1 MKTFKKVLAS
11 ALAAA
16 MVVTAFPV
24 TNAEAAT
31 APKLSATKATLYV
44 GQSKT
49 ITVKNLTST
58 WKGAKVVSASDK
70 KSVATVS
77 RKGNKITVKA
87 VKAGTAKVT
96 VKVTPKKGAA
106 KKLTAKITVKTPSV
120 KFTSDVKEIKVGEQA
135 TVKATSVP
143 ATSVK
148 YYSADKSIATVGL
161 TSGKVTGKAAGTVK
175 VAAVIKTGSKTTKA
189 YTEITVVD
197 DTTLTITSLE
207 ATAADTL
214 VAKFANVVDAANATV
229 TLKKGTTTQEI
240 KTAWDVDAK
249 TLTIT
254 TPAKMTAGTYELT
267 VTDKNDA
274 TKTTSKTVDVTA
286 QKATTIT
293 ILNDVALTGVKA
305 GGPAGNSQLAYVY
318 YDVLDQY
325 GTSMRSSV
333 SIDWSSSVKVA
344 NKNAATGLLT
354 LERTDGK
361 DFTYGEQIFI
371 TGVNTKTG
379 LNVNKTLT
387 VGAKQAVNSVTIG
400 GFIKKG
406 TTDILTSLP
415 KDFKSDAYYMLYN
428 VVDQNGNDMK
438 TGRWAAN
445 ATIEDITFVSDS
457 PLVIKEMTKAGS
469 TVVIKDHEYDTVLV
483 EPGIKVE
490 QGGEVNVTAIAN
502 KTGNKTTLNVPVNV
516 SEVLKSFV
524 IDAQSDIIA
533 DGEGAELSFTATD
546 TKGNKITN
554 FETIAKQVT
563 FNKLQLTASTG
574 VLKFVQQNDGT
585 AKLTYQ
591 DPTMAW
597 SDSQSTDGQDRIVS
611 LTAIVV
617 GGDTANQMLNISD
630 KARPTGVKDIAFNS
644 AYVEGDSVTVEL
656 TDTKSGKTPISYVDQ
671 YGRSM
676 EATLAAKFFKASKD
690 GDLKG
695 TDFAGYTFGTM
706 VTYVGNGI
714 SELTGASKIVS
725 DTAKDVFLTDR
736 QKTVSVKMGTKVKAA
751 VSGEGVKA
759 YVAKEKAGEYSAL
772 DNAKYA
778 NYSVVDITK
787 VNVEAPTISKIYVN
801 TNNSAKDY
809 LVSGTATAPADG
821 ANILP
826 AYQEEVKLTGTYAG
840 QKVNVPTPYYK
851 VTGKKVTT
859 RYYALGNNKIN
870 AISGSALTWG
880 DLYDYTSAQ
889 ANYKRKDCK
898 DTLTVNVFE
907 LYDNDTT
914 VATFGNALGT
924 PKAYTEI
931 NKDVLLSDEAPKAT
945 TLTANAEAVT
955 FGATHTSI
963 NMANLDATALAGKKV
978 FVLKDQYGRDF
989 SGIKYEVKDVKEVA
1003 AYADNN
1009 FTVLNNASAAASVNG
1024 AELGDTFTLV
1034 GFYGTL
1040 SAKVAVTVG
1049 ADSEAYISSQAGNVY
1064 LDTLVNGTNGLEAQR
1079 VAGLK

>member
-1 MKTFKKVLAS
+1 MFVKVTAKKAGKKV
-11 ALAAA
+11 
-16 MVVTAFPV
+16 
-24 TNAEAAT
+24 
-31 APKLSATKATLYV
+31 
-44 GQSKT
+44 SKT
-49 ITVKNLTST
+49 LTAKASVINAGLKFTTTATEVIVGEETKLAVKKIPSVAKITYKSADENIATVAKDGTVKGVKT
-58 WKGAKVVSASDK
+58 GEV
-70 KSVATVS
+70 
-77 RKGNKITVKA
+77 KITATSDYGKTV
-87 VKAGTAKVT
+87 TTT
-96 VKVTPKKGAA
+96 VKVTEA
-106 KKLTAKITVKTPSV
+106 TAL
-120 KFTSDVKEIKVGEQA
+120 A
-135 TVKATSVP
+135 
-143 ATSVK
+143 
-148 YYSADKSIATVGL
+148 
-161 TSGKVTGKAAGTVK
+161 
-175 VAAVIKTGSKTTKA
+175 
-189 YTEITVVD
+189 
-197 DTTLTITSLE
+197 ITSLE

-214 VAKFANVVDAANATV
+214 VAKFANAVDTANTTV

-240 KTAWDVDAK
+240 KTAWDADAK

-254 TPAKMTAGTYELT
+254 TPAKMSAGTYELT
-267 VTDKNDA
+267 VTDKTDA
-274 TKTTSKTVDVTA
+274 AKTASKTVDVTA
-286 QKATTIT
+286 QKATEIK
-293 ILNDVALTGVKA
+293 ILNDVALTGEKA
-305 GGPAGNSQLAYVY
+305 GGASGNSQLAYVY

-354 LERTDGK
+354 LERTDAK

-676 EATLAAKFFKASKD
+676 KAADALAFFTASAT
-690 GDLKG
+690 GTTLKG
-695 TDFAGYTFGTM
+695 SDFAGYTFGTM
-706 VTYVGNGI
+706 VTYTGNGY
-714 SELTGASKIVS
+714 STLTGAANLVS
-725 DTAKDVFLTDR
+725 GKATDVFLTSASTDVAI
-736 QKTVSVKMGTKVKAA
+736 TMGTKVKAA

-759 YVAKEKAGEYSAL
+759 YVAKLKNSEYSAL

-778 NYSVVDITK
+778 TYSVVDITK

-840 QKVNVPTPYYK
+840 QKVNVPTSYYK

-859 RYYALGNNKIN
+859 STYALGNNKIN

-955 FGATHTSI
+955 YGSAHTNI
-963 NMANLDATALAGKKV
+963 VMADLDAHAIADKTV

-989 SGIKYEVKDVKEVA
+989 AGIKYEVKDVKEA
-1003 AYADNN
+1003 AGYADNN
-1009 FTVLNNASAAASVNG
+1009 FTVLNNASATARVNG
-1024 AELGDTFTLV
+1024 AELADTFTLV

-1040 SAKVAVTVG
+1040 SAKVNVTVG
-1049 ADSEAYISSQAGNVY
+1049 ADNEAYISSAAGNVY
-1064 LDTLVNGTNGLEAQR
+1064 LDTLVNGTNGLESQR
-1079 VAGLK
+1079 QAGLK

>member
-120 KFTSDVKEIKVGEQA
+120 KFTSDVKEIKIGEQA

-175 VAAVIKTGSKTTKA
+175 VAAVIKTGTKTTKA

-214 VAKFANVVDAANATV
+214 VAKFANAVDAANATV

-293 ILNDVALTGVKA
+293 ILNDVALTGEKVQ
-305 GGPAGNSQLAYVY
+305 GSGDSQYAYAY

-354 LERTDGK
+354 LERADGK

-406 TTDILTSLP
+406 TTEILTSLP

-445 ATIEDITFVSDS
+445 ATIEDLTFVSDS

-591 DPTMAW
+591 DPAMAW

-676 EATLAAKFFKASKD
+676 KAADALAFFADSAT
-690 GDLKG
+690 GTTLKG
-695 TDFAGYTFGTM
+695 SDFAGYTFGTM
-706 VTYVGNGI
+706 VTYTGNGY
-714 SELTGASKIVS
+714 STLAGATNLVS
-725 DTAKDVFLTDR
+725 GKATDVFLTSASSDVAI
-736 QKTVSVKMGTKVKAA
+736 TMGTKVKAA

-759 YVAKEKAGEYSAL
+759 YVAKLKNSEYSAL

-778 NYSVVDITK
+778 TYSVVDITK

-809 LVSGTATAPADG
+809 LASGTATDPAAG

-840 QKVNVPTPYYK
+840 QKVNVPTSYYK

-859 RYYALGNNKIN
+859 SAYALGNNKIN